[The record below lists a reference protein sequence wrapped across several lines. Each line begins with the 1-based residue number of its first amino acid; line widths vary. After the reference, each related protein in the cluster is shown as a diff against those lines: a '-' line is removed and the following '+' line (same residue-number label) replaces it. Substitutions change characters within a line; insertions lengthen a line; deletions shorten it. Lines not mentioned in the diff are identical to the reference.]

1 MMMDEESKLE
11 RRAWSRKE
19 DEAIL
24 RLVQQVRHPTHRAQ
38 RESIKDIACT
48 YPNKSH
54 NMLVPALDSIVWN
67 EELDHHCTRAQ
78 EGGGYLPYR
87 EAVPN
92 EVRLPL
98 L

>member
-38 RESIKDIACT
+38 RESIKDIRLHLSQQ
-48 YPNKSH
+48 KS
-54 NMLVPALDSIVWN
+54 
-67 EELDHHCTRAQ
+67 
-78 EGGGYLPYR
+78 
-87 EAVPN
+87 
-92 EVRLPL
+92 
-98 L
+98 